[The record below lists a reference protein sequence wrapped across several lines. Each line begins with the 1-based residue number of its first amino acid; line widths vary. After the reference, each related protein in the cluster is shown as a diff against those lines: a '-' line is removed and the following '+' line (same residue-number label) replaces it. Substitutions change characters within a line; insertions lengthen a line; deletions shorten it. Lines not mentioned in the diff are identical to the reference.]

1 MDKLY
6 NEFTND
12 DLILQRRI
20 VKGTKHNTKK
30 VVGHIYMDLKM
41 KNLWIAMS
49 VQIRIIVA
57 GDEKLWRFTGNNYIR
72 LCISKPD
79 KVGFWF
85 YELCARLSNGLPY
98 MLSLLMHN
106 STEENVKVVDIV
118 KG

>member
-1 MDKLY
+1 
-6 NEFTND
+6 
-12 DLILQRRI
+12 
-20 VKGTKHNTKK
+20 
-30 VVGHIYMDLKM
+30 MDLKM